1 MDQDFMHHYDLM
13 AMVKS
18 NDNLDVNKK
27 IADISR
33 VLRQTMVVF
42 EKRSQNIILEEIIEM
57 AKRNGITDLYV
68 LNQDFILEAI
78 KEKMERMSL
87 ND

>member
-13 AMVKS
+13 AMVKL
-18 NDNLDVNKK
+18 NDNLDVNKR

-42 EKRSQNIILEEIIEM
+42 EKKSQNIILEEIIEM

-78 KEKMERMSL
+78 KEKMERMKK
-87 ND
+87 